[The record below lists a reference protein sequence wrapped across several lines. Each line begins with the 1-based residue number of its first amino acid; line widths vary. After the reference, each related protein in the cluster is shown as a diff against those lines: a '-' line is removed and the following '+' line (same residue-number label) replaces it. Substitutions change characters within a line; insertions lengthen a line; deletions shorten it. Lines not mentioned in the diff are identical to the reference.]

1 MNPKL
6 HRLEQFARYLQ
17 EEQLSAALVYDE
29 FNVRALTGIECDNA
43 CLVVLPD
50 APPIFYTDFRYV
62 PMVHR
67 VAPELKVKDIKKV
80 VFPGK
85 RAGYEP
91 SMSHARFLALQKA
104 HPGVEFVDVEP
115 KIKELRAVKTPEEIE
130 KLRAV
135 EALNDK
141 IWSLAQERIRP
152 GMTEREMA
160 RVIQVLMVEHGDGEA
175 FATIVCVGKHAAEC
189 HHVPD
194 DTVWNGKEPVLVDM
208 GVKLDGVCAD
218 MTRNIVPKTVR
229 GLYRKI
235 YKIVLEANEKA
246 IAGLRPGMT
255 GKALDKIA
263 RDHIAKAGYGKAFGH
278 SLGHGVGYQVHEA
291 PNASSKSKMKL
302 LPGMFVTIEPGIYLE
317 GKLGVRIEDLVQ
329 VTSTGCTVVSH
340 SAK

>member
-6 HRLEQFARYLQ
+6 HRLEQFARYLK

-43 CLVVLPD
+43 CLVVTPD
-50 APPIFYTDFRYV
+50 SEPVFFTDFRYI

-67 VAPELKVKDIKKV
+67 VSDFKVKDIKKV
-80 VFPGK
+80 VFPG
-85 RAGYEP
+85 RRVGYEP

-104 HPGVEFVDVEP
+104 HPEVEFVDIEP
-115 KIKELRAVKTPEEIE
+115 KLRELRAVKTFEEIGRI
-130 KLRAV
+130 RAA
-135 EALNDK
+135 ESLNDE
-141 IWSLAQERIRP
+141 IWTRAQAQVRP
-152 GMTEREMA
+152 GMTEREIA
-160 RVIQVLMVEHGDGEA
+160 RVIQRLMLDLGDGEA
-175 FATIVCVGKHAAEC
+175 FPTIVCVGKNAAEC

-194 DTVWNGKEPVLVDM
+194 DTRWTGKEPVLVDM
-208 GVKLDGVCAD
+208 GVKLDGMCAD
-218 MTRNIVPKTVR
+218 MTRNLVPDCVR

-235 YKIVLEANEKA
+235 YKIVLEANMKA
-246 IAGLRPGMT
+246 IEGLRPGMT